1 MAAQVREE
9 LVAAGRA
16 TGRRG
21 RFVHDRADGA
31 RAASA
36 LRVAAEAAVALA
48 RRPRRFARTE
58 RRAHV
63 AVAQHVAGADDHGS
77 WAFRSSWFPW
87 QLSIYERDRPGKTKI
102 PICSYSNVGFGTGP
116 DIGGRPPFLTPRQ
129 LSPITPKNHEPP
141 PPAPPHPPP

>member
-1 MAAQVREE
+1 MAAQIREE

-21 RFVHDRADGA
+21 RFVQERADGA
-31 RAASA
+31 RAADVV
-36 LRVAAEAAVALA
+36 RVAAEAAVDLA
-48 RRPRRFARTE
+48 GRPRRFARTE

-116 DIGGRPPFLTPRQ
+116 DIGGRAAFLPLRSFLLITTLNSQ
-129 LSPITPKNHEPP
+129 LLL
-141 PPAPPHPPP
+141 

>member
-31 RAASA
+31 RAAAA
-36 LRVAAEAAVALA
+36 LRVAAEAAVDLA

-63 AVAQHVAGADDHGS
+63 AVAQHVAGADVHGS
-77 WAFRSSWFPW
+77 WAFRSSWFPG
-87 QLSIYERDRPGKTKI
+87 QLSIYERDRPGKSKH
-102 PICSYSNVGFGTGP
+102 PIYSYSNLGSGTGP
-116 DIGGRPPFLTPRQ
+116 Y
-129 LSPITPKNHEPP
+129 LS
-141 PPAPPHPPP
+141 